1 MQQVLDAPPK
11 TAATSAQT
19 RGPGSKYLTFRLDNE
34 DYGIEIRK
42 VREITGV
49 MDIVREAH
57 ASDFVEGIL
66 NLRGKGIPVIDL
78 RTRIGLP
85 RAEYDEQTC
94 IIVVDIGAL
103 IGIIVDAVSEVNDIP
118 SSCIEPPPRLGGPV
132 DTGFILG
139 VSRVNGQVRMLLDTD
154 KILTAD
160 EITGLK
166 NMAG

>member
-1 MQQVLDAPPK
+1 MQQVSDAPAK
-11 TAATSAQT
+11 TAATTTQT
-19 RGPGSKYLTFRLDNE
+19 RGPGGKYLTFRLDNE

-49 MDIVREAH
+49 MDIVRE
-57 ASDFVEGIL
+57 SRTPEFVEGII
-66 NLRGKGIPVIDL
+66 NLRGKSIPVIDL

-85 RAEYDEQTC
+85 RAEYDELTC
-94 IIVVDIGAL
+94 IIVVDIGVM
-103 IGIIVDAVSEVNDIP
+103 IGIIVDAVSEVNDLP

-139 VSRVNGQVRMLLDTD
+139 VGRINGHVRMLLDTD

-160 EITGLK
+160 EIAGLR
-166 NMAG
+166 NIIG

>member
-1 MQQVLDAPPK
+1 MQQVLDAPAK
-11 TAATSAQT
+11 TTPTTTQT
-19 RGPGSKYLTFRLDNE
+19 RGPASKYLTFRLDNE

-49 MDIVREAH
+49 MDIVREPRMPDYA
-57 ASDFVEGIL
+57 EGVL

-78 RTRIGLP
+78 RTKIGLP
-85 RAEYDEQTC
+85 RAEYNEQTC
-94 IIVVDIGAL
+94 IIVVDIGVM

-118 SSCIEPPPRLGGPV
+118 SSSIEPPPRLGGPV

-139 VSRVNGQVRMLLDTD
+139 VGRVNGQVRMLLDTD
-154 KILTAD
+154 KILTDD
-160 EITGLK
+160 EITGLQ